1 MMQLAII
8 LGATMFWIG
17 VNRICAK
24 LEDIETALL
33 MQSMELMK
41 IRHGTDIE

>member
-8 LGATMFWIG
+8 LGAT
-17 VNRICAK
+17 RICEK

-33 MQSMELMK
+33 MQSMELK
-41 IRHGTDIE
+41 LIRQGTELEQVESH

>member
-1 MMQLAII
+1 MMQLVII
-8 LGATMFWIG
+8 LSVTMFWIG

-33 MQSMELMK
+33 MQSMELK
-41 IRHGTDIE
+41 LIRQGTELE

>member
-1 MMQLAII
+1 MQIAII
-8 LGATMFWIG
+8 LVATLFWIG
-17 VNRICAK
+17 VNRICEK

-41 IRHGTDIE
+41 IRQGTELE